1 MRKQKTQA
9 QTSTPASITEEAT
22 VVADSNT
29 NAVTDWY
36 EAETT
41 PKEAVEAVTN
51 TDTEVENV
59 EKDWSELE
67 VSEKEAV
74 EAVRGSRVTCIA
86 TCNRGSF
93 RLGQKYELSPQ
104 VYKRYQSML
113 ELVQ

>member
-1 MRKQKTQA
+1 MWKNKEVLSKWPVKSA
-9 QTSTPASITEEAT
+9 NAKDKVNTP
-22 VVADSNT
+22 
-29 NAVTDWY
+29 
-36 EAETT
+36 AETT
-41 PKEAVEAVTN
+41 
-51 TDTEVENV
+51 
-59 EKDWSELE
+59 EKNWSELE
-67 VSEKEAV
+67 VSEKEAI